1 MRLRASLSF
10 MVVVALM
17 VPALAAA
24 AGPKEKTE
32 LCHIPPGNPG
42 NAHTITVGGN
52 ASNAHLAHGDTLGAC
67 PVERPGKVD
76 DDDDSSDDDTTGANR
91 APIAEAGPDQCL
103 AYDKPIAFDG
113 RSSSDLDG
121 DTLSFLWTVESRPS
135 GSTLANADISS
146 RTSAQA
152 SVIPDRLGTYRFGLE
167 VTDPHGASDD
177 DTVRVGVHMDVELTE
192 GPFVVGEGGTTPVT
206 IYFTE
211 LAPQDVT
218 VQLVLE
224 TNVAVV
230 VPNEDDD
237 ATDAISSIVIKKG
250 DNRATVYLYGVA
262 DADALDDS
270 TVLNAIVGSTACGD
284 TAIANVEVSDDEK
297 QLQLEPGVL
306 RLFFV
311 LQKLEPW
318 FV

>member
-1 MRLRASLSF
+1 MRLRSSLSLF
-10 MVVVALM
+10 VVLALM

-24 AGPKEKTE
+24 AGPKDKTE
-32 LCHIPPGNPG
+32 LCHVPPGNPA

-52 ASNAHLAHGDTLGAC
+52 AAQAHLGHGDTLGPC
-67 PVERPGKVD
+67 KVERPGKVD
-76 DDDDSSDDDTTGANR
+76 GDDDSSDDKTGDNR
-91 APIAEAGPDQCL
+91 APIARARANQCAVYDQ
-103 AYDKPIAFDG
+103 AIALDG
-113 RSSSDLDG
+113 RASSDVD
-121 DTLSFLWTVESRPS
+121 DATLSYLWTVEGRPT
-135 GSTLANADISS
+135 GSTLTDTSISN

-152 SVIPDRLGTYRFGLE
+152 SAVPDRLGTYRFGLE

-177 DTVRVGVHMDVELTE
+177 DTVDVAVHMDVELTE
-192 GPFVVGEGGTTPVT
+192 GPFVVEEGTTTP
-206 IYFTE
+206 FTVFLTK
-211 LAPQDVT
+211 LAPQDVV

-230 VPNEDDD
+230 VPDADDV

-250 DNRATVYLYGVA
+250 DNRATLHLYGVA

-270 TVLNAIVGSTACGD
+270 TVLNAIVGSATCGD
-284 TAIANVEVSDDEK
+284 IAYENVEVEDDEK